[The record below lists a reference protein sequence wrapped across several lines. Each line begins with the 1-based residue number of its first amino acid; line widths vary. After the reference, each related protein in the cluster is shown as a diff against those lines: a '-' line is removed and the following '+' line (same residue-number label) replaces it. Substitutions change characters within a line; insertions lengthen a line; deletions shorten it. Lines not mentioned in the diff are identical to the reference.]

1 MNLINKT
8 PFTVATILWEDLQG
22 QPKLSVIIKGT
33 FAIKNNEVATIAT
46 EQIPILVADELYG
59 GNPTAAVRLE
69 SDRAPFKPRT
79 DVVLIGRAYAPGGR
93 PVTQLNV
100 TLRVGR
106 MARII
111 RVFGNRQWWFPTKL
125 VFAPVIIGSSRL
137 LDYGPCL

>member
-8 PFTVATILWEDLQG
+8 SFAVATMLWEDLLG

-33 FAIKNNEVATIAT
+33 FAIKNTEVAAIAT

-59 GNPTAAVRLE
+59 GNPTATVRFE

-79 DVVLIGRAYAPGGR
+79 DVALIGRAHAPRGR
-93 PVTQLNV
+93 PVTQVDV

-106 MARII
+106 LEKTI
-111 RVFGNRQWWFPTKL
+111 RVFGNRQWWF
-125 VFAPVIIGSSRL
+125 
-137 LDYGPCL
+137 